1 MIDNPRMLI
10 EANAARAI
18 KAVTNTPLDIP
29 ESVEVIDV
37 CKAIEEMMNESEERS
52 ERRMLVKQVRKGRIT
67 IEQAAEDANM
77 SVEQFRKVMDDTPL
91 QVV

>member
-1 MIDNPRMLI
+1 MYADKV
-10 EANAARAI
+10 NAARAI
-18 KAVTNTPLDIP
+18 KAVPNTPQDIP
-29 ESVEVIDV
+29 DGVEVIDV
-37 CKAIEEMMNESEERS
+37 LCKAVEEMMNESEERV

>member
-1 MIDNPRMLI
+1 MLT

-18 KAVTNTPLDIP
+18 KAVIDTPLDIP

-37 CKAIEEMMNESEERS
+37 RKAIEEMMNESEERG

-77 SVEQFRKVMDDTPL
+77 SVEQFKNVMDDMPL

>member
-37 CKAIEEMMNESEERS
+37 CKAIEEMMNESEERC
-52 ERRMLVKQVRKGRIT
+52 ERRMLVKRVRKGRIT
-67 IEQAAEDANM
+67 IEQAAEDTNM
-77 SVEQFRKVMDDTPL
+77 SVEQFKNVVDDVQL

>member
-1 MIDNPRMLI
+1 MYADKV
-10 EANAARAI
+10 NAARAI
-18 KAVTNTPLDIP
+18 KAVPNTPQDIP
-29 ESVEVIDV
+29 DGVEVIDV
-37 CKAIEEMMNESEERS
+37 LCKAVEEIMNESEERG

-77 SVEQFRKVMDDTPL
+77 SVEQFKNVVDDVQL

>member
-1 MIDNPRMLI
+1 MIDVR
-10 EANAARAI
+10 
-18 KAVTNTPLDIP
+18 
-29 ESVEVIDV
+29 
-37 CKAIEEMMNESEERS
+37 KAIEEMMNESEERD

-77 SVEQFRKVMDDTPL
+77 SVEQFKNVMDDMPL